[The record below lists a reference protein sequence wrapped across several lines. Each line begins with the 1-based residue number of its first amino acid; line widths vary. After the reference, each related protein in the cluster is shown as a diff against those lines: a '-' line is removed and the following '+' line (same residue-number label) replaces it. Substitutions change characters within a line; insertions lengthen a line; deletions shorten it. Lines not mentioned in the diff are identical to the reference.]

1 MGLPTPVDRL
11 HSTGQTPHDHD
22 SALAL
27 ASAPVPATA
36 TAAAPAPPPSPAVKN
51 QYTDARKFKFIALTA
66 TNCLSCLQ
74 LNTRKYEQHKLVKN
88 AQNARRKANTLTYVL
103 HLY

>member
-22 SALAL
+22 SALA
-27 ASAPVPATA
+27 SAP
-36 TAAAPAPPPSPAVKN
+36 APAPPIATSPAVKN

-74 LNTRKYEQHKLVKN
+74 LNTRKYEQRKLVKN
-88 AQNARRKANTLTYVL
+88 AQNARRKANTLTYIL
-103 HLY
+103 QNY